1 MWRDAHAPDLDN
13 DASNGEPERVAM
25 RLADEHRLVLGD
37 APRDLVETD
46 GPVAGIERLGIGD
59 DAGR

>member
-1 MWRDAHAPDLDN
+1 
-13 DASNGEPERVAM
+13 M